1 MQADADRLQAAP
13 VGSIFAVRHKNHM
26 NGMDQKPQNGKPV
39 CGGGLYIEDGIF
51 KCTEK
56 NLP

>member
-1 MQADADRLQAAP
+1 
-13 VGSIFAVRHKNHM
+13 
-26 NGMDQKPQNGKPV
+26 MDQKPQNGKPV